1 VATPPLS
8 KPVPR
13 RSSFLG
19 LPLGPLPASAL
30 LVCTAVGAVVVF
42 GVLSLALVPLLL
54 AIGIGFAW
62 VLAAL
67 LLGWAGIEVMAA
79 LERWFENDPRFHR

>member
-1 VATPPLS
+1 
-8 KPVPR
+8 
-13 RSSFLG
+13 
-19 LPLGPLPASAL
+19 
-30 LVCTAVGAVVVF
+30 VGAVVVF